1 MLLKLKT
8 RILWTQNKGSGNISD
23 KLFTSNLSPLLP
35 HQRFAQTLPTNPALP
50 SWLQTRQ
57 RRLKMS
63 ELLHLCSVTKFTC
76 RRRHCRFSISFPSE
90 GLFNRHINRHLG
102 SSDLFFFFSCSAAPD
117 STYPHPTLRP
127 RRLQSVHWFIAQTSM
142 SPKGRLVLTP
152 VISDL

>member
-50 SWLQTRQ
+50 PRLQTRQ

-63 ELLHLCSVTKFTC
+63 ELLLLCSVTKFTC
-76 RRRHCRFSISFPSE
+76 CHRRCCFSFSFPGFRLWE
-90 GLFNRHINRHLG
+90 WLT
-102 SSDLFFFFSCSAAPD
+102 DT
-117 STYPHPTLRP
+117 STDT
-127 RRLQSVHWFIAQTSM
+127 SVHQTCCFFLLCCSRFHVSTSD
-142 SPKGRLVLTP
+142 SPAAVSHLVQP
-152 VISDL
+152 PRPPDVDVA

>member
-50 SWLQTRQ
+50 PRLQTRQ

-63 ELLHLCSVTKFTC
+63 ELLHLCSVIKFTC
-76 RRRHCRFSISFPSE
+76 RHRFLLLVSALPSV
-90 GLFNRHINRHLG
+90 GLVNRHVNRHVG
-102 SSDLFFFFSCSAAPD
+102 SSDLFFVFVFSLLRCTRFHVSTSDSPAVSDAVSHLVHRLFFPPD
-117 STYPHPTLRP
+117 IN
-127 RRLQSVHWFIAQTSM
+127 VA
-142 SPKGRLVLTP
+142 
-152 VISDL
+152 

>member
-8 RILWTQNKGSGNISD
+8 QILWTQNKGSGNISD

-50 SWLQTRQ
+50 PRLQTRQ

-76 RRRHCRFSISFPSE
+76 CHHCCRFSFSFPRFRLWGWLTDASTDSRFIWPVFV
-90 GLFNRHINRHLG
+90 LVFFLLCCTRFHVSTYG
-102 SSDLFFFFSCSAAPD
+102 SPAVSAAV
-117 STYPHPTLRP
+117 S
-127 RRLQSVHWFIAQTSM
+127 
-142 SPKGRLVLTP
+142 RLVHRFVFFP
-152 VISDL
+152 PDVDVA